1 MIGSAGKHDLHVL
14 MTTDAIGGVW
24 QYSVDLA
31 KELRARGAAITL
43 AVVGPPPKPDQKAVA
58 ADLDI
63 LVTGLPLDWTADTRE
78 QVLDAGRALGQL
90 AERLRPDIIHLNSP
104 ALAAGAIFPAPVV
117 GVCHSCVATWWEAV
131 RSDPLPESFIWR
143 SDLTGQGYEVADLL
157 LAPSASFAEATAQ
170 FYDLATP
177 PLVIHNGRRAPEINP
192 IESPLSAGFTAG
204 RLWDEGKNLATVDRA
219 AARTLTPIS
228 AAGPLSG
235 PNGERAEYRHLR
247 LIGSMNEREIE
258 QQLSRK
264 PIFISTAR
272 YEPFGLAV
280 LEAAQ
285 FGCAL
290 VLSDIPTFR
299 ELWNGCAIFIHS
311 DDDTSAA
318 KAIDILIQNPDLRSH
333 LGHKAM
339 ARAALYSVEAM
350 CDGVMAAYRSVLS
363 GGLSSSCK
371 EAAA

>member
-63 LVTGLPLDWTADTRE
+63 VVTGLPLDWTADTRE

-104 ALAAGAIFPAPVV
+104 ALAASAIFTAPVV

-143 SDLTGQGYEVADLL
+143 SDLTGQGYEAADLL

-192 IESPLSAGFTAG
+192 IESPLSRRVYGGAVVG
-204 RLWDEGKNLATVDRA
+204 RGEKPRDGGSRCGAHLDAHLGSWTLVRA
-219 AARTLTPIS
+219 QWRKGGIS
-228 AAGPLSG
+228 SPSSHWEH
-235 PNGERAEYRHLR
+235 ERARDRTTVEPQAYLHLD
-247 LIGSMNEREIE
+247 S
-258 QQLSRK
+258 
-264 PIFISTAR
+264 
-272 YEPFGLAV
+272 
-280 LEAAQ
+280 
-285 FGCAL
+285 AL
-290 VLSDIPTFR
+290 
-299 ELWNGCAIFIHS
+299 
-311 DDDTSAA
+311 
-318 KAIDILIQNPDLRSH
+318 
-333 LGHKAM
+333 
-339 ARAALYSVEAM
+339 
-350 CDGVMAAYRSVLS
+350 
-363 GGLSSSCK
+363 
-371 EAAA
+371 